1 MLNRTREFRLPG
13 FSEKIKSVNNL
24 KQLFMREIYLLLT
37 AFLLSIAINAQ
48 TPEELIGW
56 DVTGQGMNA
65 GQGEG
70 AWGEEN
76 LAPTTLSDKLEATGL
91 TRLPK
96 YSVNV
101 ANNNSVFNAWG
112 AAYTT
117 STLPLE
123 PDEEGGFTFTVTP
136 KSGNKLALSSLDL
149 FYRRA
154 SYGPAQGL
162 FQYKIND
169 GAFTDIETLE
179 FLPTTGGGFVL
190 PQVDLSS
197 VAELQ
202 EVTSDETITFRLLLF
217 GKDPNGAG
225 SSVNFYILNNPD
237 VNAVSDF
244 YLSGTVIEVEEE
256 EDGCLDAPYGA
267 YPSNIVYP
275 SCYGVPTVATPYGS
289 TSDYSM
295 ISVTE
300 GVTYTFTSSYS
311 TDFIT
316 IGNEDGTE
324 VLTSGTG
331 SVTWTAPADI
341 IVRFYTHADADCGT
355 DSNFDHVRTV
365 DCGGEP
371 VTFEDPDFDCFQGD
385 GSWI

>member
-1 MLNRTREFRLPG
+1 
-13 FSEKIKSVNNL
+13 IKSVNNL

-237 VNAVSDF
+237 VNAISDF
-244 YLSGTVIEVEEE
+244 YLSGTVVEDEGDE
-256 EDGCLDAPYGA
+256 SLPNDNCED
-267 YPSNIVYP
+267 VT
-275 SCYGVPTVATPYGS
+275 PTVLTN
-289 TSDYSM
+289 
-295 ISVTE
+295 
-300 GVTYTFTSSYS
+300 GV
-311 TDFIT
+311 
-316 IGNEDGTE
+316 
-324 VLTSGTG
+324 
-331 SVTWTAPADI
+331 
-341 IVRFYTHADADCGT
+341 
-355 DSNFDHVRTV
+355 
-365 DCGGEP
+365 P
-371 VTFEDPDFDCFQGD
+371 VTFNGTTLGATARDEEMAVFGMGAVWHDVTLTGDCNNLTIDYCGTPAGNMSVYMKAYTQSCPVTEYVNGSDEVGYCDD
-385 GSWI
+385 GNSQIRFSNLPAGTYYLPVAVLEGV